1 MKLKSIYILIL
12 LMAFT
17 LSTNVASAQVD
28 GQVPP
33 KPPMKGEFKKNMEV
47 RKEERKEIRTER
59 KDDIKELRASTTMM
73 KKEMKGE
80 MKEMR
85 KNGEATTSE
94 MFKKMKDKR
103 QELTKSMRK
112 DTFEIRKNALIKELK
127 IVIDNLVA
135 NRTKISDRITKIEA
149 EGKDVTAAKADLV
162 IADEKIAKAKTA
174 VDGLATLVAPEVKTK
189 TASPTEVDLSKP
201 RQAGDA
207 AIKAVKDARDALK
220 KVVSDLGMK
229 VGTENK
235 VPVKTTTET
244 SAN

>member
-1 MKLKSIYILIL
+1 MNFKSIYILIL
-12 LMAFT
+12 LLAFT

-33 KPPMKGEFKKNMEV
+33 KPPMKGEFKKEMEVRKEV

-59 KDDIKELRASTTMM
+59 KDDVKELRASTTMM
-73 KKEMKGE
+73 KKE

-220 KVVSDLGMK
+220 KVVSDLVMK

-235 VPVKTTTET
+235 VPAKTTTET